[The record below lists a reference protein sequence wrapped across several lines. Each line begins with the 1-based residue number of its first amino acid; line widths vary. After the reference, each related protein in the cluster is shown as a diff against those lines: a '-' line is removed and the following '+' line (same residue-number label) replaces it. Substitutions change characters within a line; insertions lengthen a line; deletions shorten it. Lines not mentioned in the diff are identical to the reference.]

1 MDYNVEVGKRL
12 FNARKNKDL
21 TRAALGKIIGLHE
34 STVKRY
40 EDGQIKALSV
50 DKLKEFAAALN
61 IEAEFL
67 IGWEK
72 ETVPI
77 TIEDKKAHSFTVNLV
92 LELLKEGII
101 VDPDHIPDDIID
113 LIKNALK
120 LDVKRGT
127 K

>member
-1 MDYNVEVGKRL
+1 MDYNIEVGKRL
-12 FNARKNKDL
+12 FNARKNKDM
-21 TRAALGKIIGLHE
+21 TRASLGKLLNLHE
-34 STVKRY
+34 STIKRY

-61 IEAEFL
+61 IEPEFL

-72 ETVPI
+72 ESIPV
-77 TIEDKKAHSFTVNLV
+77 TIEDKKAHSFTISLV
-92 LELLKEGII
+92 LELLKEGI
-101 VDPDHIPDDIID
+101 VTDPDHINDEVME